1 MSSSGIIIS
10 YEAAERDVRNLEQAK
25 ATLND
30 ALETLYNLL
39 ATAESIHG
47 KTGTAIQN
55 KTKQLIGRLKNLNMN
70 LESAQKAIN
79 TAVKEKREADES
91 AAQLINNNNGGF

>member
-30 ALETLYNLL
+30 ALAALNNLVVTSGTMEGL
-39 ATAESIHG
+39 
-47 KTGTAIQN
+47 TG
-55 KTKQLIGRLKNLNMN
+55 
-70 LESAQKAIN
+70 KAIN
-79 TAVKEKREADES
+79 QKAQILVSRLNALNANLENAQRAINAAVEEKRDADER
-91 AAQLINNNNGGF
+91 AAQMINKNGVI

>member
-30 ALETLYNLL
+30 ALAALNNLVVTSGTMEGL
-39 ATAESIHG
+39 
-47 KTGTAIQN
+47 TGNAINQ
-55 KTKQLIGRLKNLNMN
+55 KAQILVSRLNALNAN
-70 LESAQKAIN
+70 LENAQRAIN
-79 TAVKEKREADES
+79 AAVEEKRDADER
-91 AAQLINNNNGGF
+91 AAQMINKNGVI

>member
-30 ALETLYNLL
+30 ALAALNNLVVTSGTMEGL
-39 ATAESIHG
+39 
-47 KTGTAIQN
+47 TGNAINQ
-55 KTKQLIGRLKNLNMN
+55 KAQILVSRLNALNAN
-70 LESAQKAIN
+70 LENAQRAIN
-79 TAVKEKREADES
+79 AAVEEKREADER
-91 AAQLINNNNGGF
+91 AAQMINKNGVI